1 MCTERGMSCALFC
14 NVVLGL
20 GTMSSA
26 CLASCDFLSISDH
39 GLCRRG
45 RRMVGVGEP
54 EGGVA
59 GLLSG
64 VEFVGI

>member
-1 MCTERGMSCALFC
+1 
-14 NVVLGL
+14 
-20 GTMSSA
+20 MSSA